1 MSRKHISLWVD
12 ENILNE
18 SDANLKMTKF
28 NNRGEYIEQALM
40 FYNGYLHNQN
50 DEEFVSRTLMKS
62 MQGMMDKMENRIA
75 KMMFKQAVEIAKVYW
90 LTVRGFHIEPEDV
103 QEFHDDCVEEVKRIN
118 GAIRFN
124 KPKKDEE

>member
-1 MSRKHISLWVD
+1 MGRKHISLWVD

-90 LTVRGFHIEPEDV
+90 LTVRDFHIEPEDV

-118 GAIRFN
+118 GAIRFD